1 LWSSQTA
8 WNTPNAVVTIASGQS
23 VLLDVSPPNL
33 KSISI
38 AGELIFNNVD
48 TNLYTSGI
56 RIEQGGKLLMG
67 SSTCRLSAKIII
79 TFTGDASTAY
89 DLGTNPSDGAALG
102 KKGLAA
108 VTGSILEIWGQDFG
122 SNKITWTRL
131 AQTANAGATS
141 ITLEESIT
149 GIWKVGDSIA
159 LASTDYGPVVAYG
172 NTLDASVNWQQGS
185 GFAEQ
190 SEDVVISAI
199 SGDGKTLTLATA
211 LKSPHFASSTYTDVR
226 GEVGLLTRNIVFQSD
241 ATAASGGFGG
251 HVMLRDVTRA
261 WINGVEFKNMAQRGV
276 MGRYPVHFHL
286 MGAASMAGLAYL
298 KDSSI
303 HHNYQRCVTI
313 HDSRGVTVQNNVAYW
328 NNGHCFFLEDGCETD
343 NVFDGNLGI
352 TTQPV
357 SVESGNRLVPTDS
370 NPSIYWITNPS
381 NNFTNNVGVG
391 GFHTFWFSLPV
402 QPVGISKTKYA
413 SNTQMRPRWM
423 PMGKFSGNIAHGA
436 MQNGIHIDDF
446 QKADETTEHNTSYQ
460 PYQGPYDDAKPAW
473 QYTQITTAFDNLVVY
488 KNRQW
493 GIWTRG
499 SPFLFTNVRSYDNM
513 NGLLAVPGTNYI
525 ENSLFVGDSDNVGI
539 PRNAGENGRSRPSQW
554 GDASQY
560 ILGLQSYDNGGQQL
574 FRNNVFRNFVST
586 PTRRAGAMGLL
597 NSGRF
602 LLHSRNRVSSSQFIN
617 SNQFWFQQTTT
628 SDLNNNAQILD
639 LDGSTTGIKGG
650 GWIVANNSLL
660 ITPEC
665 TAKYEWNGY
674 ACPVN
679 RAGYIQF
686 WMTNPSLS
694 STNYVGSNGV
704 DYRST
709 VGTAGQTPIRLTFY
723 KLQSGSNAAV
733 QSWRGVGSDYAANTM
748 SYYMNAQPMQ
758 AYAVRWAYDTPS
770 PSQLTMQIQSAA
782 SGDWILMAFPY
793 PTGTTFVATYG
804 SSTLQQAPSL
814 ASLYAP
820 QASTSSSYYYY
831 DTNSGFVFVK
841 LENTANTGVNNY
853 WNGFG
858 YSDYS
863 SDYRT
868 LTLTASCPSGNCRS
882 TKLTPPVLGDID
894 SDDYYRATLQ
904 VCQQTAAQRSTVGV
918 LGAGT
923 AFLAFNPTTRILKFN
938 VYHDLG
944 SRATAMVLKN
954 PTTGRVTPITLSPF
968 APARGSAALTYNE
981 WVDLY
986 QGKLSL
992 YLITSANTNGE
1003 LVGKVGCEGS
1013 CTAPPQIGGQSPCNT
1028 VPGSSFIFQKGPFG
1042 SWPDW
1047 ALSGWQNTPKA
1058 WNTTSSFDSTTA
1070 LCGTG
1075 DNSIKVQVYGDYS
1088 GFQLGKWNGDYT
1100 IDTTTL
1106 THLEIYMRVAAG
1118 TGRIVFN
1125 AGVTDGANKAYS
1137 FKIGDN
1143 ADYINTFA
1151 IDETGWSRVKIP
1163 ISVIGLPIQT
1173 NLVIKTFQISVQ
1185 GTYAKVFTFWLDSIR
1200 WVPSYTD
1207 SMTAAISTSTMY
1219 SDTAICS
1226 DTGTP
1231 VSTNAPTTPSTTK
1244 APTTSPVTTPSTTTA
1259 PSSTTKAP
1267 TSAGTT
1273 TKAPTAPSTTTKAPT
1288 TAPGTTGSATTK
1300 APAATSSL
1308 APTTSVGSS
1317 APVPEPTSAPSVA
1330 TNPPT
1335 TPAPGPNTQDSLK
1348 ITEIP
1353 TTTAGAARVFVS
1365 TLSVV
1370 LVALLLC

>member
-1 LWSSQTA
+1 MSQRRVVALLCLLLATLVHSQCPHSRTGLILWSSQTA
-8 WNTPNAVVTIASGQS
+8 WNTANAQVSIAAGQS
-23 VLLDVSPPNL
+23 VLLDVSPPAL

-38 AGELIFNNVD
+38 SGELIFNDANI
-48 TNLYTSGI
+48 NLSVGGI

-67 SSTCRLSAKIII
+67 SSSCRISSKIVI
-79 TFTGDASTAY
+79 TFTGDSSTAF

-122 SNKITWTRL
+122 ANKITWSRL
-131 AQTANAGATS
+131 ASPAAAGANT
-141 ITLEESIT
+141 ITLEDSVT
-149 GIWKVGDSIA
+149 GLWKVGDSIA
-159 LASTDYGPVVAYG
+159 LASTDYGPVVPYG
-172 NTLDASVNWQQGS
+172 TTLDASVKWQQGS

-199 SGDGKTLTLATA
+199 SADGKTLTLTSN
-211 LKSPHFASSTYTDVR
+211 LKSPHYASSTFTDIR
-226 GEVGLLTRNIVFQSD
+226 GEVGLLSRNIVFQSD
-241 ATAASGGFGG
+241 ATAATGFGG
-251 HVMLRDVTRA
+251 HVMLRDVVRA
-261 WINGVEFKNMAQRGV
+261 WINGVEFRKMAQRGV

-286 MGAASMAGLAYL
+286 MGEASMAGLAYL
-298 KDSSI
+298 KDSSV
-303 HHNYQRCVTI
+303 HHNFQRCVTI
-313 HDSRGVTVQNNVAYW
+313 HDTRGVTVQNNVAYW

-357 SVESGNRLVPTDS
+357 SQESGNRLVPTDS
-370 NPSIYWITNPS
+370 NPSIFWITNPS
-381 NNFTNNVGVG
+381 NTFTNNVGVG

-402 QPVGISKTKYA
+402 KPVGISAAKYA

-423 PMGKFSGNIAHGA
+423 PLGRFAGNVAHGA

-446 QKADETTEHNTSYQ
+446 QLPDETTEHTTSYQ
-460 PYQGPYDDAKPAW
+460 PYQGPYDDSKPTW
-473 QYTQITTAFDNLVVY
+473 QYTQLTAIFENLVAY

-499 SPFLFTNVRSYDNM
+499 SPFHFNNVRCYDNM
-513 NGLLAVPGTNYI
+513 NGLLAVPGSNYV

-560 ILGLQSYDNGGQQL
+560 ITGLQSYDNGGQQL
-574 FRNNVFRNFVST
+574 YRNNQFRNFVST
-586 PTRRAGAMGLL
+586 ASRRAGALGLL
-597 NSGRF
+597 NFGRF
-602 LLHSRNRVSSSQFIN
+602 LLHSRNRVSSSQFVN

-639 LDGSTTGIKGG
+639 LDGTTTGFKGG
-650 GWIVANNSLL
+650 GWIVANNS
-660 ITPEC
+660 IIAPAEC
-665 TAKYEWNGY
+665 TPKYEWNGY

-694 STNYVGSNGV
+694 GTNFVGSDGK
-704 DYRST
+704 DYRSS

-723 KLQSGSNAAV
+723 KLKSGSNAAV
-733 QSWRGVGSDYAANTM
+733 QSWQGVGSDYDDNTM
-748 SYYMNAQPMQ
+748 SYYLNAQPMQ

-770 PSQLTMQIQSAA
+770 PNKLTMQIQSAA
-782 SGDWILMAFPY
+782 NGDWILMAFPY
-793 PTGTTFVATYG
+793 PSGTTFTASYG
-804 SSTLQQAPSL
+804 STTLQQAPSL

-831 DTNSGFVFVK
+831 DSSSGFVFVK

-858 YSDYS
+858 YSDYA

-882 TKLTPPVLGDID
+882 TLLTPPTLGNID
-894 SDDYYRATLQ
+894 SDDYYRASLQ
-904 VCQQTAAQRSTVGV
+904 VCQQAAAQRSTTGV

-923 AFLAFNPTTRILKFN
+923 AFLAFNPITRIIKFN

-944 SRATAMVLKN
+944 SRATSLVLKN

-968 APARGSAALTYNE
+968 APARGSAALSYNE

-992 YLITSANTNGE
+992 YLITSANANGE

-1013 CTAPPQIGGQSPCNT
+1013 CTAPPQIGGQNPCANVT
-1028 VPGSSFIFQKGPFG
+1028 GASNMFTKGPFG
-1042 SWPDW
+1042 GWPDW
-1047 ALSGWQNTPKA
+1047 ALSGWSNTPSA
-1058 WNTTSSFDSTTA
+1058 FNTTSSFDSTTT
-1070 LCGTG
+1070 LCGAG

-1088 GFQLGKWNGDYT
+1088 GFQLGKWYGDYT
-1100 IDTTTL
+1100 IDTTKV

-1118 TGRIVFN
+1118 TGRVVFN
-1125 AGVTDGANKAYS
+1125 AAVTDGAGKAYA
-1137 FKIGDN
+1137 FTIGDN

-1163 ISVIGLPIQT
+1163 VSVIGLPTQAS
-1173 NLVIKTFQISVQ
+1173 LVIKTFQIGVK
-1185 GTYAKVFTFWLDSIR
+1185 GTYTGTVFTFWLDSLR

-1207 SMTAAISTSTMY
+1207 TMTTAISTTTMY
-1219 SDTAICS
+1219 TNTAICT
-1226 DTGTP
+1226 D
-1231 VSTNAPTTPSTTK
+1231 
-1244 APTTSPVTTPSTTTA
+1244 TTTA
-1259 PSSTTKAP
+1259 TTAAPAPYTTAAPVPTTAAPLTTQGP
-1267 TSAGTT
+1267 TSKATPTT
-1273 TKAPTAPSTTTKAPT
+1273 TRAPT
-1288 TAPGTTGSATTK
+1288 TAATT
-1300 APAATSSL
+1300 L
-1308 APTTSVGSS
+1308 APGAS
-1317 APVPEPTSAPSVA
+1317 
-1330 TNPPT
+1330 
-1335 TPAPGPNTQDSLK
+1335 TQDPLK
-1348 ITEIP
+1348 VTEIP
-1353 TTTAGAARVFVS
+1353 TATAGAARTFMS
-1365 TLSVV
+1365 V
-1370 LVALLLC
+1370 LVVALIAMLL